1 LATDWVSKELSLTA
15 RPAEVSV
22 RPGEQAIADVAVG
35 LRAQLDW
42 LSRLAEAARAALLK
56 APSFGLFGS
65 AIAASWLGGQLADG
79 VSFFVEEDVNRVG
92 RSHMGKQI
100 LAPAEVPAGSV
111 VFVPLI
117 PAIAKQVGARLASF
131 PIDLRLP
138 PD

>member
-1 LATDWVSKELSLTA
+1 
-15 RPAEVSV
+15 
-22 RPGEQAIADVAVG
+22 
-35 LRAQLDW
+35 
-42 LSRLAEAARAALLK
+42 
-56 APSFGLFGS
+56 
-65 AIAASWLGGQLADG
+65 
-79 VSFFVEEDVNRVG
+79 
-92 RSHMGKQI
+92 MGKQI